1 MIRTLYIL
9 TWFLLIGSA
18 MVSVF
23 KGTLSGFGMVVF
35 GLIALAL
42 FYGLALWS
50 VTVNTGEVQPE

>member
-9 TWFLLIGSA
+9 TWFFLVGSA

-23 KGTLSGFGMVVF
+23 KGTLSAFGMVVF

-42 FYGLALWS
+42 VHGLALWS
-50 VTVNTGEVQPE
+50 VIVNTRDVQPE